1 MRPRICFRI
10 FLASFAV
17 GLLAVNVLRGVWVV
31 SDEVPVDIPSVE
43 SEAPI
48 IVVPQSE
55 RFPLIGGG
63 AA

>member
-1 MRPRICFRI
+1 M
-10 FLASFAV
+10 SFVV
-17 GLLAVNVLRGVWVV
+17 GLLAVNVWRGVWVV
-31 SDEVPVDIPSVE
+31 SDEIPVDIPSVE

-55 RFPLIGGG
+55 RFPLPNGGG